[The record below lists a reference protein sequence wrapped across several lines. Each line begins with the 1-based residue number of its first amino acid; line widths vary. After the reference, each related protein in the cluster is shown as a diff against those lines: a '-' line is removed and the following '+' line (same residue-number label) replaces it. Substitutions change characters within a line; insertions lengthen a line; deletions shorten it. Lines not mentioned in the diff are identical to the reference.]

1 MKNGEKMLLHQTT
14 AQHLQTQRSIDKP
27 FDGFDQDVIKCLDSQ
42 NISDFSFEAMM
53 AYLNTEHAEACK
65 AVSSNL
71 TFRQWSQANELYVNT
86 IHVYFVYNNI
96 VATDHL
102 NAQLEVKHV
111 LH

>member
-1 MKNGEKMLLHQTT
+1 MLLHQTT
-14 AQHLQTQRSIDKP
+14 AQHLQTQRLIDKP
-27 FDGFDQDVIKCLDSQ
+27 FDAFDQDVINHLDAQ

-53 AYLNTEHAEACK
+53 AYLNAEYAEACK
-65 AVSSNL
+65 AASSDL

-96 VATDHL
+96 VATDHM
-102 NAQLEVKHV
+102 NAQEEVRV